1 LVQFTKRDLERGGLI
16 YKLCARECHGVWISF
31 CSTDI
36 AFHSPLQLFSIGQG
50 VLRSGQFFQFD
61 QYPGFVFEYDTF
73 GDQIVARTSREA
85 ARMLESYKFN

>member
-1 LVQFTKRDLERGGLI
+1 MSVVVSFTSSV
-16 YKLCARECHGVWISF
+16 RESVMGYGSFSALLTLLFILHAIS
-31 CSTDI
+31 
-36 AFHSPLQLFSIGQG
+36 LFSIGQS